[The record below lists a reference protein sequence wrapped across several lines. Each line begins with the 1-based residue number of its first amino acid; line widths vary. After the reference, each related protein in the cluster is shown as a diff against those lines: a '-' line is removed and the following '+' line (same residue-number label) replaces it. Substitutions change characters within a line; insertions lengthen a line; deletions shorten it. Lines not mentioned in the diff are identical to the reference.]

1 MSSQKIPREHW
12 VKFFNDFSKKHM
24 GWITNVELMG
34 KDIGDQLEASGLP
47 LVAISADLK
56 DGEHSIEISLGG
68 QPDSYFT
75 HIINTPQ
82 AVEFEPAEPEP
93 GVNEEGGVKGHE
105 ALEVTSADGT
115 ITLVTFRYL
124 VPEPVERQLPE

>member
-1 MSSQKIPREHW
+1 MSSQKIPREQW

-47 LVAISADLK
+47 LVGISADLK
-56 DGEHSIEISLGG
+56 DGEHSIDISLGG
-68 QPDSYFT
+68 QPDSDFT
-75 HIINTPQ
+75 HIINNPQ
-82 AVEFEPAEPEP
+82 DVEFEPAEPEP
-93 GVNEEGGVKGHE
+93 SLSEQPHE
-105 ALEVTSADGT
+105 ALEVTSTDGT
-115 ITLVTFRYL
+115 VTLVTFRYI